1 MVIGCSIFA
10 WVKLRKPD
18 KAQEVF
24 NSEFKNIENI
34 RKNLSEIFEKDLST
48 KEADE
53 LAKNYKKICE
63 IKDDNEYAEK
73 LFEQL
78 KKDYG
83 FKNSHIKLSIENFNS
98 ANAPDWTASHT
109 DLGYLVR
116 ISRINGKLADRES
129 LFDSLFHE
137 LKHHKQFETAIA
149 TDKSAFEDALAHK
162 KLKEYTKKQIN
173 SNGGEEAVI
182 NWLKEQSRPY
192 LQPEFDRI
200 EREIGQLPKDSPR
213 YKKGLEY
220 INAKRNY
227 IQESEIVTRNKE
239 YKNNILEVEA
249 YRAGE
254 LAKEIFGWL
263 KG

>member
-1 MVIGCSIFA
+1 M
-10 WVKLRKPD
+10 
-18 KAQEVF
+18 
-24 NSEFKNIENI
+24 
-34 RKNLSEIFEKDLST
+34 
-48 KEADE
+48 
-53 LAKNYKKICE
+53 
-63 IKDDNEYAEK
+63 
-73 LFEQL
+73 
-78 KKDYG
+78 
-83 FKNSHIKLSIENFNS
+83 
-98 ANAPDWTASHT
+98 HT
-109 DLGYLVR
+109 DLGHLVKV
-116 ISRINGKLADRES
+116 SRVNGKLADRES

-149 TDKSAFEDALAHK
+149 ADKTAFEDAIAYK
-162 KLKEYTKKQIN
+162 KLNEYTKKQIN

-200 EREIGQLPKDSPR
+200 EREIGQLPKDSPL

-220 INAKRNY
+220 IDAKRNY
-227 IQESEIVTRNKE
+227 IQESEIITRNKE

-249 YRAGE
+249 YKVGE